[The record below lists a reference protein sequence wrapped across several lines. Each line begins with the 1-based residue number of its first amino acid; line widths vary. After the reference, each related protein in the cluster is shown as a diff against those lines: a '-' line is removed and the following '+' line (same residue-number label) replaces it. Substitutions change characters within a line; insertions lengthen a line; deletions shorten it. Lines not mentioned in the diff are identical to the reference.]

1 MSLTVTVKQ
10 ESFALKFH
18 ACGVAAEAYRHAYSH
33 ENMKAET
40 IHRNAHELLKN
51 SNVSARL
58 IELQAIS
65 AERNAVTVDSLT
77 KELEEARVMATD
89 QEAAQAMIA
98 ATMGKAKLHGIGLE
112 RKEITG
118 KDGESLMPTGL
129 TVTFVGVDE

>member
-1 MSLTVTVKQ
+1 M
-10 ESFALKFH
+10 
-18 ACGVAAEAYRHAYSH
+18 
-33 ENMKAET
+33 
-40 IHRNAHELLKN
+40 LLKN
-51 SNVSARL
+51 NKVAARL

-65 AERNAVTVDSLT
+65 AKRNAVSVDSLT

-118 KDGESLMPTGL
+118 KDGESLIPTGL

>member
-1 MSLTVTVKQ
+1 MSLTPKR
-10 ESFALKFH
+10 ESFINKYIKCSNAS
-18 ACGVAAEAYRHAYSH
+18 EAYRHAYNCK
-33 ENMKAET
+33 NMKAET
-40 IHRNAHELLKN
+40 IWSNASVLLKN
-51 SNVSARL
+51 NKVAARL

-65 AERNAVTVDSLT
+65 AKRNAVSVDSLT

>member
-1 MSLTVTVKQ
+1 MSLTVKQ
-10 ESFALKFH
+10 ESFVNKYIE
-18 ACGVAAEAYRHAYSH
+18 CGNASEAYRHAYDYEKMKSTTVNRKAKELM
-33 ENMKAET
+33 ENGKIT
-40 IHRNAHELLKN
+40 
-51 SNVSARL
+51 ARL
-58 IELQAIS
+58 GELRAIS